1 MEIFIKIHAEKTN
14 RFESHSFLSVEC
26 KVWNIGVR
34 AHDIPIIAMLLQS
47 CLALIT
53 RLVTFDIIILSYD
66 SFIMSPLCYSNLNSD
81 DKSFY
86 LIVQTSG
93 KSFGVR
99 NQSITGETEVGREG
113 RREILRLCLH
123 ISNLLAA
130 AAGLELLTFL
140 TSRRQ
145 LNRKQYINIPDRI

>member
-1 MEIFIKIHAEKTN
+1 MEIFIKIQAEKTN

-99 NQSITGETEVGREG
+99 NQSITGEMEG
-113 RREILRLCLH
+113 ERRGWDTDSVPPVFKSARGSWRWNCWHSWPAVDNSIG
-123 ISNLLAA
+123 SN
-130 AAGLELLTFL
+130 
-140 TSRRQ
+140 
-145 LNRKQYINIPDRI
+145 I

>member
-1 MEIFIKIHAEKTN
+1 M
-14 RFESHSFLSVEC
+14 
-26 KVWNIGVR
+26 R

-113 RREILRLCLH
+113 RREIVSPHFKSARGSSWTGIVDILD
-123 ISNLLAA
+123 
-130 AAGLELLTFL
+130 
-140 TSRRQ
+140 Q
-145 LNRKQYINIPDRI
+145 P